1 MQLVVKMS
9 NELIAHMLST
19 AASRRA
25 KVLLVGDSSLSYDA
39 IIRVPNREDGG
50 KFIIKVKEDVE
61 RVSKAVITDLVIL
74 SKVSN
79 STPLIVGVRYGDEGM
94 MDGVA
99 YKVHG
104 IYAVG
109 IRTFKRILDDN
120 IKLVKDKG
128 MVRARIKGQLLRRL
142 REDRGMSLGDLAK
155 ALGVTRKTVY
165 EYERGSME
173 ASERT
178 ARALVELFGED
189 VLGEVDL
196 RPNDEEILSD
206 IKAREDAVDES
217 VKNLLPSFKLY
228 SLVKAHAKIAA
239 HSISESYLVED
250 RDRVNNE
257 VINVAKVLGV
267 GLAVIEPSKRE
278 VEFLESRD

>member
-1 MQLVVKMS
+1 
-9 NELIAHMLST
+9 
-19 AASRRA
+19 
-25 KVLLVGDSSLSYDA
+25 
-39 IIRVPNREDGG
+39 
-50 KFIIKVKEDVE
+50 
-61 RVSKAVITDLVIL
+61 L

-94 MDGVA
+94 VDGVA